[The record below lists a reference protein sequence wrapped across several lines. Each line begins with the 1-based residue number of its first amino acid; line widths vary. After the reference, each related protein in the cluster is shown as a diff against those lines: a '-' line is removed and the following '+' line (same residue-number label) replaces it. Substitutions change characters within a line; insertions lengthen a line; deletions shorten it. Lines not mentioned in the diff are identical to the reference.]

1 VKYSKAISPLA
12 VPKLESKVVK
22 RIFKATMREIVSDA
36 KSSPSKVKPRRLPPG
51 IHDGFL
57 IDRNGLTHSLLKKEI
72 SPDEAVQ
79 FVKSGAQ
86 VVFDACGCGGI
97 CGFVYAPVGELDA
110 LTKSKPVLSSHKGL
124 NGSLSLWRSENG
136 ETIVLAEGPVNWN

>member
-1 VKYSKAISPLA
+1 M
-12 VPKLESKVVK
+12 K
-22 RIFKATMREIVSDA
+22 RRTKTTMREIVSDA

-51 IHDGFL
+51 IHDGVL
-57 IDRNGLTHSLLKKEI
+57 IDRNGLTHTLLKKEI
-72 SPDEAVQ
+72 SPDEAVK

-97 CGFVYAPVGELDA
+97 CGFVYAPAGELQTLA
-110 LTKSKPVLSSHKGL
+110 KSKPVLSSHKGL

-136 ETIVLAEGPVNWN
+136 ESIVLAEGPVNWN